1 MYIVNTTDLF
11 ENWLRKLRDSKAKG
25 RILLRLRRLEKG
37 NFGDHTSVGNGVF
50 ELKIDYGSGYRVYYY
65 RQDNLVIVL
74 LLGGDKKTQQDDIEK
89 AKELKQ
95 CLQQKR
101 T

>member
-25 RILLRLRRLEKG
+25 RILLHLRRLEKG
-37 NFGDHTSVGNGVF
+37 NFGDHKSVGNGVF

>member
-1 MYIVNTTDLF
+1 MYIVNTTNLF

-37 NFGDHTSVGNGVF
+37 NFGDHKSVGNGVF

-65 RQDNLVIVL
+65 RQDNIVIVL